1 MKRLRYEDGPIDAV
15 DTRILKALAEDAR
28 ISVADIARIVG
39 LSAPSVSERIRRLE
53 ESGVIEGYTVRI
65 NAPGIGLPIA
75 AWLRVRPLPGE
86 LAHVADILRDLPEIV
101 ECDRVTGDD
110 CFIAKA
116 HVRSMEHLEKIIDRI
131 IPFAMTNTS
140 IIQSSPVGRRL
151 SVFGLEGEKKPPTK
165 KPLAHHQGLVVSSPS
180 RHACSR
186 ASRASRRSAPS
197 LAPPS
202 MPDSITAARSS
213 GELK

>member
-1 MKRLRYEDGPIDAV
+1 MKRLRYEDGLLDAV
-15 DTRILKALAEDAR
+15 DARILKALADDAR
-28 ISVADIARIVG
+28 TSVADIARLVG
-39 LSAPSVSERIRRLE
+39 LSGPSVSERIRRLE

-65 NAPGIGLPIA
+65 NALEIGLPIA

-86 LAHVADILRDLPEIV
+86 LARVADILRGLTEIV

-116 HVRSMEHLEKIIDRI
+116 HVRSMEHLERVIDRI

-151 SVFGLEGEKKPPTK
+151 PNFGLEGEKKSPTK
-165 KPLAHHQGLVVSSPS
+165 KP
-180 RHACSR
+180 
-186 ASRASRRSAPS
+186 RRTGA
-197 LAPPS
+197 L
-202 MPDSITAARSS
+202 
-213 GELK
+213 

>member
-1 MKRLRYEDGPIDAV
+1 MKRLRYEDGPLDAV
-15 DTRILKALAEDAR
+15 DARILKALAEDAR
-28 ISVADIARIVG
+28 ISVADIARLVG
-39 LSAPSVSERIRRLE
+39 LSGPSVSERIRRLE

-65 NAPGIGLPIA
+65 NVPEIGLPIA

-86 LAHVADILRDLPEIV
+86 LARVADILRDLPEIV

-140 IIQSSPVGRRL
+140 IIQSSPVRL
-151 SVFGLEGEKKPPTK
+151 RLPAFGPQGVDKKPTATK
-165 KPLAHHQGLVVSSPS
+165 KP
-180 RHACSR
+180 
-186 ASRASRRSAPS
+186 RRSGAF
-197 LAPPS
+197 
-202 MPDSITAARSS
+202 
-213 GELK
+213 